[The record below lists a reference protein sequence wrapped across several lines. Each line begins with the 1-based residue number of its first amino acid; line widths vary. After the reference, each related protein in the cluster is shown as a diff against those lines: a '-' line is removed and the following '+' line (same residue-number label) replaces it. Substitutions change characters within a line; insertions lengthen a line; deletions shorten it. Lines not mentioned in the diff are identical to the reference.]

1 MGGFLCDCVFMSC
14 VFLEVVLVPSVTLS
28 HPFFNV
34 TCLMTFES
42 LGTSA
47 AVQNPSLSPDA
58 QNDPWSLGVFEKQWT
73 MVRSYKGSGSC
84 FIFFSMKWQRI
95 SALKGY

>member
-1 MGGFLCDCVFMSC
+1 
-14 VFLEVVLVPSVTLS
+14 
-28 HPFFNV
+28 
-34 TCLMTFES
+34 MTFETWEA
-42 LGTSA
+42 GN

-58 QNDPWSLGVFEKQWT
+58 QNDPWSLGLFEKQWT